1 MSPDKGVS
9 DNESEERSKAKV
21 QEFEELIFILADEP
35 GGVLRNGE
43 LSRLEDLD
51 KIKSKGDSKYVHI
64 RPVKVGISSET
75 HYEVISGLEEGEEIV
90 VGSYRA
96 ISKDLSHNKAVITS
110 KDRGENKKGFRI
122 QIGGSSKSEN

>member
-1 MSPDKGVS
+1 
-9 DNESEERSKAKV
+9 
-21 QEFEELIFILADEP
+21 
-35 GGVLRNGE
+35 
-43 LSRLEDLD
+43 
-51 KIKSKGDSKYVHI
+51 
-64 RPVKVGISSET
+64 VGISSET

>member
-1 MSPDKGVS
+1 
-9 DNESEERSKAKV
+9 
-21 QEFEELIFILADEP
+21 
-35 GGVLRNGE
+35 
-43 LSRLEDLD
+43 
-51 KIKSKGDSKYVHI
+51 
-64 RPVKVGISSET
+64 
-75 HYEVISGLEEGEEIV
+75 LEEGEEIV